1 MRVKVRIKM
10 IRFLASFLFFTTV
23 LFAENEINN
32 NIENNSIETADDIE
46 ILKTEPNV
54 DCLILQDENSIICKF
69 ETVRNTQDHQII
81 VQWID
86 PQGDI
91 SRSRDMIVPAGHA
104 SIYDYRYIK
113 GRILGNW
120 IFKVISDEKEYITQF
135 ELK

>member
-1 MRVKVRIKM
+1 MIK
-10 IRFLASFLFFTTV
+10 FLASFLFFTVV
-23 LFAENEINN
+23 LFADNEINN
-32 NIENNSIETADDIE
+32 TENNSIENDENLELLI
-46 ILKTEPNV
+46 TEPNV

-69 ETVRNTQDHQII
+69 ETIRNTQDQQII

-91 SRSRDMIVPAGHA
+91 SRSREMIVPAGHG

-120 IFKVISDEKEYITQF
+120 AFKVILDEKEYITQF

>member
-1 MRVKVRIKM
+1 M
-10 IRFLASFLFFTTV
+10 IRFLASFLFFMTI

-32 NIENNSIETADDIE
+32 NENNDVQTAADLEAI
-46 ILKTEPNV
+46 KTLPNV

-69 ETVRNTQDHQII
+69 EAVRSTQDQEII

-91 SRSRDMIVPAGHA
+91 SRSRNMIVPAGHG

-113 GRILGNW
+113 GRILGDW
-120 IFKVISDEKEYITQF
+120 IFKVILDEKEYVTQF